1 MLKDMQS
8 VAQDLDVCK
17 GVMRE
22 LIRMFESGEMTRLE
36 ACVNCLRNCL
46 VDLDAM
52 D

>member
-8 VAQDLDVCK
+8 TAQDLDICK
-17 GVMRE
+17 TVMRE
-22 LIRMFESGEMTRLE
+22 IVRMYEHGEMTRLE
-36 ACVNCLRNCL
+36 ACVNCVRNCL

>member
-1 MLKDMQS
+1 MQS
-8 VAQDLDVCK
+8 IAQDLDVCK

-22 LIRMFESGEMTRLE
+22 LVRMYESGAMTRLE
-36 ACVNCLRNCL
+36 ACINCLRNCL